1 MTKTW
6 IAPRPFSLLL
16 VLVALL
22 LAFLSLAIGPA
33 NLPAAAI
40 WDGLSGGD
48 STAAIIVRE
57 LRLPRALLGLA
68 TGFVLGLAGAAL
80 QGLLRN
86 PLAEPGLLGISG
98 TAAFCAVLVLYFGA
112 GTHFTLATPAAGI
125 AGALAAIGL
134 LHLLAGRSASTATLV
149 LAGVAMNSLA
159 GAATALALNLAPSA
173 FAAVEIA
180 WWLLGSL
187 TDRSF
192 DHVLFAL
199 PFMVA
204 GTVLMLAAGRGLD
217 GLALGEDTAESL
229 GVDLRRLRLLTIVGS
244 GLAVGAAVAVCGA
257 IGFVGLVVPHLL
269 RPIFGSEP
277 SRLMLPSG
285 LGGAVLLVAADIGVR
300 LVPTQVGEIK
310 LGVITALVGAPF
322 FFLLLWRL
330 RRELP

>member
-1 MTKTW
+1 MTT
-6 IAPRPFSLLL
+6 RPATL
-16 VLVALL
+16 LL
-22 LAFLSLAIGPA
+22 LAAALVLATASLAAGPA
-33 NLPAAAI
+33 DLPLAAV
-40 WDGLSGGD
+40 WRGLSGGSD
-48 STAAIIVRE
+48 TAAIIVRD
-57 LRLPRALLGLA
+57 LRLPRAILGLA
-68 TGFVLGLAGAAL
+68 VGFVLGLSGAAL

-112 GTHFTLATPAAGI
+112 GTAFSLAAPVAGI

-134 LHLLAGRSASTATLV
+134 LHLLAGRQASTATLV

-180 WWLLGSL
+180 WWLLGAL
-187 TDRSF
+187 TDRSM
-192 DHVLFAL
+192 DHVIFAL
-199 PFMVA
+199 PFMA
-204 GTVLMLAAGRGLD
+204 MGTALMLYAARGLD
-217 GLALGEDTAESL
+217 GLALGEDTAQSL
-229 GVDLRRLRLLTIVGS
+229 GVNLRRLRTLTIIGS

-257 IGFVGLVVPHLL
+257 VGFVGLVVPHLL
-269 RPIFGSEP
+269 RPVFGSEP

-285 LGGAVLLVAADIGVR
+285 IGGAVLLVTADIGVR

-310 LGVITALVGAPF
+310 LGVITALIGAPF

>member
-1 MTKTW
+1 VT
-6 IAPRPFSLLL
+6 ARPATL
-16 VLVALL
+16 LL
-22 LAFLSLAIGPA
+22 LAIALALAVASLAAGSA
-33 NLPAAAI
+33 DLPIAAV
-40 WDGLSGGD
+40 WRGLAGGSD
-48 STAAIIVRE
+48 TAAIIVRD
-57 LRLPRALLGLA
+57 LRLPRAILGLA
-68 TGFVLGLAGAAL
+68 VGFVLGLSGAAL

-112 GTHFTLATPAAGI
+112 GTAFSLAAPLAGI

-134 LHLLAGRSASTATLV
+134 LHLLAGRQASTATLV

-180 WWLLGSL
+180 WWLLGAL
-187 TDRSF
+187 TDRSM

-199 PFMVA
+199 PFMA
-204 GTVLMLAAGRGLD
+204 IGTGLMLYAARGLD
-217 GLALGEDTAESL
+217 GLALGEDTAQSL
-229 GVDLRRLRLLTIVGS
+229 GVDLRRLRTLTIIGS

-269 RPIFGSEP
+269 RPVFGSEP

-285 LGGAVLLVAADIGVR
+285 IGGAVLLVAADIGVR

-310 LGVITALVGAPF
+310 LGVITALIGAPF

-330 RRELP
+330 RRDLP

>member
-1 MTKTW
+1 M
-6 IAPRPFSLLL
+6 ARPATLALLAAAL
-16 VLVALL
+16 VLA
-22 LAFLSLAIGPA
+22 AASLAAGPA
-33 NLPAAAI
+33 DLPLAAV
-40 WDGLSGGD
+40 WRGLSGGGD
-48 STAAIIVRE
+48 TAAIIVRD
-57 LRLPRALLGLA
+57 LRLPRAILGLA
-68 TGFVLGLAGAAL
+68 VGFVLGLSGAAL

-112 GTHFTLATPAAGI
+112 GTALSLAAPVAGI

-134 LHLLAGRSASTATLV
+134 LHLLAGRQASTATLV

-180 WWLLGSL
+180 WWLLGAL
-187 TDRSF
+187 TDRSM

-199 PFMVA
+199 PFMAV
-204 GTVLMLAAGRGLD
+204 GTALMLYAARGLD
-217 GLALGEDTAESL
+217 GLALGEDTAQSL
-229 GVDLRRLRLLTIVGS
+229 GVDLRRLRTLTIIGS

-269 RPIFGSEP
+269 RPVFGSEP

-285 LGGAVLLVAADIGVR
+285 IGGAVLLVTADIGVR

-310 LGVITALVGAPF
+310 LGVITALIGAPF